1 MAQQENHNKK
11 AFLLGVAFC
20 LGAWFAQNKN
30 NLAQDAL
37 IFRTLKNGVKIA
49 IKDGEVVGGAGSAVG
64 PDKLPTFDNYAN
76 QERFKGVNSRK
87 IATKYMQEHYQK
99 GIKEVKLSYPLKFG
113 DLIAD
118 KVVFTGNSC
127 KETVAKI
134 NPDKLKILPYIAE
147 LYRTGIPQ
155 NVKKD
160 LKSEKH
166 NSDGRAY
173 GYVENSIKVNG
184 KLYKVT
190 LVARF
195 IQGQS
200 LQHYA
205 IGKADLTR
213 DAKQKNVLE
222 FVDLKIK

>member
-1 MAQQENHNKK
+1 MAQQVNHNKK

-30 NLAQDAL
+30 TLAQDVL

-64 PDKLPTFDNYAN
+64 SDKLPTFDNYAN

-99 GIKEVKLSYPLKFG
+99 GIKEVKLSYPLRF
-113 DLIAD
+113 DDFIAD

-134 NPDKLKILPYIAE
+134 NPDKLKVLPYIADI
-147 LYRTGIPQ
+147 YRTGNFSDAQNDTKAKKHGDDKRSYVYTRKIIEIDGKTYDVLLVSRLIPRQ
-155 NVKKD
+155 D
-160 LKSEKH
+160 
-166 NSDGRAY
+166 
-173 GYVENSIKVNG
+173 
-184 KLYKVT
+184 
-190 LVARF
+190 
-195 IQGQS
+195 

-205 IGKADLTR
+205 IGKADVVEDST
-213 DAKQKNVLE
+213 QQICIE
-222 FVDLKIK
+222 FLDIQIK